1 MSHFNT
7 FRLLGAVALIVG
19 LGGCLGSAPP
29 VPRDH
34 FYRVSVQP
42 ASYSAAQFHGTIS
55 VAPVEADGLLR
66 ERPLLFTQKGGR
78 EIQQHDYHYWTE
90 APPHML
96 QAQLVDFLRSSGAA
110 QSVVTPDL
118 RLPADFEVT
127 GRIRRM
133 ERQLTP
139 DAARVVAELELA
151 MTQVRSRRLIVIKSY
166 SAEVTARDTTVE
178 ASVLALDEALSDIFS
193 RFLVDAG
200 TSYTTQSAAAP
211 K

>member
-1 MSHFNT
+1 MRLTNT
-7 FRLLGAVALIVG
+7 VRLLGTAAVILS

-34 FYRVSVQP
+34 YYRVSVRP
-42 ASYSAAQFHGTIS
+42 ASYSAAQFKGTIS

-66 ERPLLFTQKGGR
+66 ERPLLFTQQGGR

-96 QAQLVDFLRSSGAA
+96 QALLVDFLRSSGAA
-110 QSVVTPDL
+110 ESVVTPDL
-118 RLPADFEVT
+118 RLPADFEIT

-151 MTQVRSRRLIVIKSY
+151 MTQVQSRRLIVIKSY
-166 SAEVTARDTTVE
+166 SAEVVARDTAVE

-193 RFLVDAG
+193 RFLADAG
-200 TSYTTQSAAAP
+200 TNYLTQSAAAP